1 MFPPQNS
8 HGPRSIVPAIIAA
21 FVLLATGVAL
31 TVTLRDDS
39 TTRGPAAPSPEAE
52 IQSLS
57 TTGSSAAGETNR
69 TDDAP
74 DNDAQSPQSSPADGK
89 VAGLPDDAR
98 LRELI
103 VGTWED
109 DYQGRRTMTL
119 HADGSARMIVELS
132 GLKATLFA
140 ERLEFDMQ
148 WSLAEGML
156 TKRTTGGR
164 PESKVNLILRTMG
177 DSVSERILEISE
189 DRLLL
194 QDPNGT
200 QRYDWRRV
208 AGDSPE

>member
-1 MFPPQNS
+1 MAPPQNS
-8 HGPRSIVPAIIAA
+8 NGPRPIVLAIVAA
-21 FVLLATGVAL
+21 FGLLATGVAV
-31 TVTLRDDS
+31 TVALRDEAPAP
-39 TTRGPAAPSPEAE
+39 GPAASSPKAGM
-52 IQSLS
+52 QSLS
-57 TTGSSAAGETNR
+57 TTGSSAAGQTKR
-69 TDDAP
+69 ADDVPDTDAK
-74 DNDAQSPQSSPADGK
+74 SPQSSPADGN

-148 WSLAEGML
+148 WSLADGVL

-177 DSVSERILEISE
+177 DSVSERVLEISE

-194 QDPNGT
+194 LDPNGT
-200 QRYDWRRV
+200 QRYDWRRIS
-208 AGDSPE
+208 ADSPE